1 MSVAHILGFPR
12 VGAQRELKFALEKY
26 WQGEIDQAKLRSIA
40 KAVEEDGWRAQADLD
55 LLTVGDFTFYD
66 HILDTSVLLGV
77 IPPRFNH
84 PNGEKVSLDTLFRI
98 ARGRAPSGEDAP
110 ASEMTKWF
118 DTNYHYIVPE
128 IEKGQVFKL
137 SSDRLFET
145 VKRAKGFSSQA
156 VKAVII
162 GPLTWLKLASVKGE
176 QFSKL
181 ELVPALTTAYKE
193 ILIQLEASGAD
204 WIQIDEPIL
213 VLDLCDKWR
222 AAFKAVYQEL
232 AKISDKLILTTYF
245 DELADNLETIVEL
258 PVAGLHIDAIRG
270 DLANVV
276 NLWPDDKILSVGIVD
291 GRNIWANNLAQS
303 LTTLTPLAEKWEGQ
317 LWVGSSCSL
326 LHSPVDLNAEEKL
339 DTEIK
344 SWLAFGIQKIA
355 EIKTLTLGV
364 TDGRSAIEEALT
376 KSNNIHASRET
387 STRIHNL
394 AVAQRV
400 AAIKAGD
407 DQREIAFT
415 KRSQIQANKFNLPLF
430 PTTTIGS
437 FPQTHEIRQIR
448 RQYRLGEI
456 DKQQY
461 HEGIYDQI
469 RYAISEQEKLGLDV
483 LVHGEAERNDM
494 VEYFG
499 ENLDG
504 FAFTQFGWVQSYG
517 SRCVKPPIIY
527 GDVSRPKG
535 ITIDWIKFA
544 QSLTDKPVKG
554 MLTGPVTILSWSF
567 PRDDE
572 SDQTSAFQ
580 IALALRDEV
589 QDLEQAGVAIIQ
601 IDEPAIRELLPLRR
615 ERQADYLAWA
625 EKAFRLSSSGVKAE
639 TQIHTHMCYSNF
651 NEIIKSIANLDA
663 DVITIETSRSDMKL
677 LNVFRE
683 FKYPN
688 DIGPGVYDI
697 HSPRIPTVT
706 EIETLIEH
714 ATQYLPKEQIW
725 INPDC
730 GLKTR
735 GWDEVRAALKNVVT
749 ATKSLRQRYQKAL

>member
-12 VGAQRELKFALEKY
+12 VGAKRELKFALEKY
-26 WQGEIDQAKLRSIA
+26 WQGKIDQAELLSVA
-40 KAVEEDGWRAQADLD
+40 KDVEEAGWKAQANLD

-77 IPPRFNH
+77 VPPRFNH
-84 PNGEKVSLDTLFRI
+84 PKGEKVSLDTFFRI

-128 IEKGQVFKL
+128 ISKGQTFAL
-137 SSDRLFET
+137 SNDTLFET
-145 VKRAKGFSSQA
+145 VKRAKAFSKQA
-156 VKAVII
+156 VKAVVV
-162 GPLTWLKLASVKGE
+162 GPLTWLKLASIKGE

-181 ELVPALTTAYKE
+181 DLVPALTNAYKE
-193 ILIQLEASGAD
+193 ILIQLEANGAD

-213 VLDLCDKWR
+213 VLDLNDKWR
-222 AAFKAVYQEL
+222 AAFEAVYAEL
-232 AKISDKLILTTYF
+232 AKVSDKLILTTYF
-245 DELADNLETIVEL
+245 DELADNLEMIVKL
-258 PVAGLHIDAIRG
+258 PVAGLHIDAVRG
-270 DLANVV
+270 DLENVV
-276 NLWPDDKILSVGIVD
+276 NHWPQDKILSVGIVD
-291 GRNIWANNLAQS
+291 GRNIWVNNLSKS
-303 LTTLTPLAEKWEGQ
+303 LTTLTPLAEKWEGK
-317 LWVGSSCSL
+317 LWVGSACSL

-339 DTEIK
+339 DSEIK

-355 EIKTLTLGV
+355 EIQTLNLGV
-364 TDGRSAIEEALT
+364 TEGRSAISEALQT
-376 KSNNIHASRET
+376 SDQINASRET
-387 STRIHNL
+387 STRIHNQ
-394 AVAQRV
+394 AVVKRV
-400 AAIKAGD
+400 AEIQKGD
-407 DQREIAFT
+407 DRREKDFT
-415 KRSQIQANKFNLPLF
+415 ERSQIQADKFKLPLF

-437 FPQTHEIRQIR
+437 FPQTNEIRQIR
-448 RQYRLGEI
+448 RQFRLGEI
-456 DKQQY
+456 DEAAY
-461 HEGIYDQI
+461 NAGIYDQI
-469 RYAISEQEKLGLDV
+469 RYAVNEQEKLGLDV

-572 SDQTSAFQ
+572 SDQASAFQ

-589 QDLEQAGVAIIQ
+589 TDLEKAGVSIIQ
-601 IDEPAIRELLPLRR
+601 IDEPAIRELLPLRKA
-615 ERQADYLAWA
+615 RQADYLAWA
-625 EKAFRLSSSGVKAE
+625 EKAFRLSSSGVQAD
-639 TQIHTHMCYSNF
+639 TQIHTHMCYSSF
-651 NEIIKSIANLDA
+651 NEIIQSIANLDA

-677 LNVFRE
+677 LDVFRE

-697 HSPRIPTVT
+697 HSPRIPTVK

-714 ATQYLPKEQIW
+714 ATEYLPKERIW

-735 GWDEVRAALKNVVT
+735 GWDEVREALQNVVI
-749 ATKSLRQRYQKAL
+749 ATKSLRQKYQEA

>member
-12 VGAQRELKFALEKY
+12 VGAKRELKFALEKY
-26 WQGEIDQAKLRSIA
+26 WQGTIDQEALLRTAKE
-40 KAVEEDGWRAQADLD
+40 VEEVGWKAQAGLD
-55 LLTVGDFTFYD
+55 LLTVGDFTLYD
-66 HILDTSVLLGV
+66 HILDISVLLGV
-77 IPPRFNH
+77 IPPRFHH
-84 PNGEKVSLDTLFRI
+84 PKGEKVSLDTFFRI
-98 ARGRAPSGEDAP
+98 ARGRAPSGEDVP

-128 IEKGQVFKL
+128 VEKGQTFTL
-137 SSDRLFET
+137 SSERLFET
-145 VKRAKGFSSQA
+145 VKRAKVFGSQA
-156 VKAVII
+156 VKAVVT

-181 ELVPALTTAYKE
+181 DLVPALTTAYKE
-193 ILIQLEASGAD
+193 ILIQLEANGAD

-213 VLDLCDKWR
+213 VLDLCDKWKG
-222 AAFKAVYQEL
+222 AFKSVYQEL

-245 DELADNLETIVEL
+245 DELADNLEMIREL
-258 PVAGLHIDAIRG
+258 PVAGLHIDAVRG
-270 DLANVV
+270 DLENVISK
-276 NLWPDDKILSVGIVD
+276 WPQEKILSVGIVD
-291 GRNIWANNLAQS
+291 GRNIWGNNLSKS
-303 LTTLTPLAEKWEGQ
+303 LQTLTPLAEKWEGQ
-317 LWVGSSCSL
+317 LWIGSSCSL

-339 DTEIK
+339 DPEIK
-344 SWLAFGIQKIA
+344 SWLSFGIQKIE
-355 EIKTLTLGV
+355 EIRTLTLGV
-364 TDGRSAIEEALT
+364 TDGRSAITEALLL
-376 KSNNIHASRET
+376 SDQIHASRET
-387 STRIHNL
+387 SSRIHNV
-394 AVAQRV
+394 AVAKRV
-400 AAIKAGD
+400 AAIEAHD
-407 DQREIAFT
+407 DQRAIKFT
-415 KRSQIQANKFNLPLF
+415 DRSKIQAEKFNLPLF

-437 FPQTHEIRQIR
+437 FPQTNEIRQIR
-448 RQYRLGEI
+448 RQFRLGAI
-456 DKQQY
+456 DEASYQQA
-461 HEGIYDQI
+461 IYDQI
-469 RYAISEQEKLGLDV
+469 RYAVQEQEKLGLDV

-499 ENLDG
+499 ENLNG

-535 ITIDWIKFA
+535 ITIDWIEFA

-572 SDQTSAFQ
+572 SDQTTAFQ

-589 QDLEQAGVAIIQ
+589 IDLEDAGVSIIQ

-615 ERQADYLAWA
+615 ARQTEYLAWA

-677 LNVFRE
+677 LEVFRE

-697 HSPRIPTVT
+697 HSPRIPTVA

-714 ATQYLPKEQIW
+714 ATEYLPKERIW

-735 GWDEVRAALKNVVT
+735 GWDEVREALRHVVL
-749 ATKSLRQRYQKAL
+749 ATKSLRQKYQAV